1 MARRGARRGDAARI
15 SKPMSSCPSSVRQSG
30 PTKLDWSC
38 QCHRAGLVETQHQ
51 GNGCSEQHKTT
62 ITFRLGNQADQP
74 TLIRHHH
81 AQARRP
87 FPKHHLVHRMPTT
100 QAQGVTD
107 IQVSAQSSVWPDTVP
122 PMNCSHHG
130 FPASS
135 QRFPGAGP
143 ETPKLGRY
151 TNWNLSA
158 LHVCAH
164 PLHRPGPPK
173 NQRQA

>member
-1 MARRGARRGDAARI
+1 
-15 SKPMSSCPSSVRQSG
+15 MSSCPSSVRQSG

-81 AQARRP
+81 AQARHP

-107 IQVSAQSSVWPDTVP
+107 IQVSAESSVWPDTVP
-122 PMNCSHHG
+122 RMNCSHHG